1 MPLHVRVAVN
11 DREIT
16 TLHIGRIEPLASDY
30 AEHFYL
36 ITDSEVSTGQPNWAV
51 GREFK
56 HTYSDGAL
64 ICVRK
69 GIDALLELP
78 DVV

>member
-1 MPLHVRVAVN
+1 MPLHVRIAIN
-11 DREIT
+11 DAEIE
-16 TLHIGRIEPLASDY
+16 TLHIGRIEPLASTMS
-30 AEHFYL
+30 EHFYL
-36 ITDSEVSTGQPNWAV
+36 VTDEEISEGHPNWAI

-69 GIDALLELP
+69 AIDALLESP